1 MSLVRTLLVGRVPLR
16 GNTAYRVLS
25 FLLLVRTIRL
35 LERAGLPFPQG
46 KPSPAIRSFTVAPY
60 PPPKGIYNP
69 QWSDVLPL
77 PLMPGLF
84 LFLRET

>member
-35 LERAGLPFPQG
+35 LERAALLFPQG
-46 KPSPAIRSFTVAPY
+46 KPSPAIRSFSVAY
-60 PPPKGIYNP
+60 RANP
-69 QWSDVLPL
+69 LSSPEGHLQSP
-77 PLMPGLF
+77 
-84 LFLRET
+84 